1 MTTKEYLKSYK
12 NLLYKIE
19 DLEREI
25 EELEEQ
31 ITSVSS
37 LLGDGMPRGSGVS
50 SKLDRLMPLLVDKK
64 KHKEELKAE
73 AIMKRL
79 EIEEVIDE
87 IKDEPI
93 SCRLLKDKY
102 IRAMT
107 WGETTEDLGYAN
119 ESYVAGPLHKK
130 ALRLATEVMQARQ

>member
-12 NLLYKIE
+12 NLLYEIG
-19 DLEREI
+19 DLERDI

-31 ITSVSS
+31 ITSVGS

-64 KHKEELKAE
+64 KRKVELKAE
-73 AIMKRL
+73 ALMKKL
-79 EIEEVIDE
+79 EIEAVIDS
-87 IKDEPI
+87 IKGDPI

-102 IRAMT
+102 IWMMT
-107 WGETTEDLGYAN
+107 WEETAEHLGYAN
-119 ESYVAGPLHKK
+119 ASYVAGPLHKK
-130 ALRLATEVMQARQ
+130 ALRLAGEAIAGQ